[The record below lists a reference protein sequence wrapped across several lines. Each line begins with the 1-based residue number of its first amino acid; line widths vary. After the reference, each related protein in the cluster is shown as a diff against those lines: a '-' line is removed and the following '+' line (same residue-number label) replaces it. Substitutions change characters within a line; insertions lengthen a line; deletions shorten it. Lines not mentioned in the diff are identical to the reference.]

1 MSLVNS
7 DNLREIRTLLGLTS
21 HDVAELVGVSAQ
33 FIRMCE
39 TGSRKLPGQRAKE
52 IEHALNIDADKLTRI
67 SELGALIRNKCK

>member
-7 DNLREIRTLLGLTS
+7 DNLRDIRTLLGMTS
-21 HDVAELVGVSAQ
+21 EDVAELIGVSAP

-52 IEHALNIDADKLTRI
+52 LEHALNIDADTLTRI
-67 SELGALIRNKCK
+67 SELSAHIRNKCK